1 MTTHNT
7 SPLAGRVAVVTG
19 ASSGIGAA
27 TAKRLAASGAT
38 VAVLARRADR
48 LELLA
53 EEIAHAGGTA
63 LALTVDVTD
72 AQAMRTA
79 AERVAAELGT
89 ADLLFNNAGVML
101 PAPVEELP
109 VEQWQRQI
117 DLNVTGL
124 MNAIGAFL
132 PQLIAA
138 AADKGVADLVNT
150 SSIAAQNL
158 FPNFAVYSG
167 TKAYVTHLSRT
178 LRAELGAKDVRVSA
192 IEPGIVGNGAA
203 EPRHRRWRPRMAR
216 GFETGDD
223 LARSA
228 RYRRGRQLPGVPAC
242 AREPAAGHDHA
253 DPAAVVRRMGH
264 PHQPGR
270 RRAPRSRPHRID
282 NPAGCRRLQDAGV
295 VGKVTDDRAVDPS
308 RREPSAR
315 RCVPAVTVGGGQTH
329 VGPSPPG
336 SGGRMRSK
344 HLQLSHRQI
353 PHHRPTRRHRHIIQR
368 PQRRENLT
376 LRTQLR
382 DELLPPRIPQILRVR
397 PTQVPHHPPSPLRS
411 PYWVSA

>member
-27 TAKRLAASGAT
+27 TAKRLAASGAR

-53 EEIAHAGGTA
+53 EEIAQAGGTA
-63 LALTVDVTD
+63 LTLTVDVTD
-72 AQAMRTA
+72 AQAVRTA

-101 PAPVEELP
+101 PAPVDELP

-192 IEPGIVGNGAA
+192 IEPGIVGT
-203 EPRHRRWRPRMAR
+203 E
-216 GFETGDD
+216 
-223 LARSA
+223 
-228 RYRRGRQLPGVPAC
+228 
-242 AREPAAGHDHA
+242 
-253 DPAAVVRRMGH
+253 
-264 PHQPGR
+264 
-270 RRAPRSRPHRID
+270 
-282 NPAGCRRLQDAGV
+282 LQSHVTDAGAQEWLEGSKQEMTWLDPEDIAEAV
-295 VGKVTDDRAVDPS
+295 NFLASQPAHVNLQQVTI
-308 RREPSAR
+308 
-315 RCVPAVTVGGGQTH
+315 
-329 VGPSPPG
+329 
-336 SGGRMRSK
+336 M
-344 HLQLSHRQI
+344 
-353 PHHRPTRRHRHIIQR
+353 PTRQ
-368 PQRRENLT
+368 
-376 LRTQLR
+376 
-382 DELLPPRIPQILRVR
+382 
-397 PTQVPHHPPSPLRS
+397 PS
-411 PYWVSA
+411 